1 MDYGLFSDG
10 GKHGE
15 VAVEGEPGG
24 SAVIGLLFVPDSG
37 DFVTIGGDIQTA
49 AAGKIGGVDD
59 APVIQKVEEINI

>member
-1 MDYGLFSDG
+1 M
-10 GKHGE
+10 
-15 VAVEGEPGG
+15 AVEGEPGG
-24 SAVIGLLFVPDSG
+24 GAAIGQLFVPDAG